1 MIFVSLTTNEEY
13 KNIQQPR
20 RRMNSKKA
28 TIRFSYQQQPRT
40 RINNDNNAIIVHN
53 FIRLN
58 TMNNDLS
65 LLYN

>member
-1 MIFVSLTTNEEY
+1 
-13 KNIQQPR
+13 
-20 RRMNSKKA
+20 MNSKKA